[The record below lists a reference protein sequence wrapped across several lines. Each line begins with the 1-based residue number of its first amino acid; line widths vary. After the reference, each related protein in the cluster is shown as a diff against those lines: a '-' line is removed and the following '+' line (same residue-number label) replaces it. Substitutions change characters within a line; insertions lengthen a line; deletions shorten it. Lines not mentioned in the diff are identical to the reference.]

1 MPTYSKL
8 YPDFHDWLAVTDAS
22 LWPDRAG
29 SGMTV
34 SVDNDVLWNGHPTL
48 RLDIPAGSSG
58 TYRVGTS
65 GATVNLPTGI
75 SSWEGQKWL
84 QVAFKTNNLTAVD
97 NFNLFFGDSGFSNYY
112 TYTYDEDNY
121 PELIIQNGDWMMKP
135 TPGSFGIGA
144 GSPTFTGS
152 KRLRLNFSITSNTSP
167 TTIWIGGVG
176 FMPKNRAKC
185 IIVLDDGYDEHYTFA
200 SGEAITYN
208 IPLTFAVCCDLID
221 TNGYMTSSQVQTL
234 MSNSLFCLANHG
246 RIHSGYNVL
255 GLDTYIANV
264 NKCRDFLARLGGGDG
279 GYHHAYISSQWDNQ
293 LASAMKREGYKS
305 ARAGTSTGT
314 RNWQDKTIRLE
325 DKRQYA
331 LTSCLDLETGT
342 SLSDVQTQI
351 NAAITNQQTCFII
364 GHRLEAVAAAD
375 TWATTDFTSLLSWL
389 NGKQKQGLIDCLR
402 WDKWY
407 SGLTQPT
414 LNV

>member
-97 NFNLFFGDSGFSNYY
+97 NFNLFFGDSGFSNCY

-152 KRLRLNFSITSNTSP
+152 KRLRLNFSITSDTSP

-176 FMPKNRAKC
+176 FMPKDRAKC

-208 IPLTFAVCCDLID
+208 VPLT
-221 TNGYMTSSQVQTL
+221 M
-234 MSNSLFCLANHG
+234 
-246 RIHSGYNVL
+246 
-255 GLDTYIANV
+255 
-264 NKCRDFLARLGGGDG
+264 
-279 GYHHAYISSQWDNQ
+279 
-293 LASAMKREGYKS
+293 
-305 ARAGTSTGT
+305 
-314 RNWQDKTIRLE
+314 
-325 DKRQYA
+325 
-331 LTSCLDLETGT
+331 
-342 SLSDVQTQI
+342 LS
-351 NAAITNQQTCFII
+351 
-364 GHRLEAVAAAD
+364 
-375 TWATTDFTSLLSWL
+375 
-389 NGKQKQGLIDCLR
+389 
-402 WDKWY
+402 
-407 SGLTQPT
+407 
-414 LNV
+414 